1 MMGVFCNF
9 LTSAVAEVAGG
20 AREEGSVPGPVPG
33 LLIAGCR
40 IQAGS
45 V

>member
-1 MMGVFCNF
+1 MMGVFCHF
-9 LTSAVAEVAGG
+9 PTCAVAEVG
-20 AREEGSVPGPVPG
+20 REEGSMPGSVPG
-33 LLIAGCR
+33 LLIAGCK